1 MPDGDGRRADDVPS
15 YCGGL
20 MTRNGTPLQRLR
32 ERGRRVVSPER
43 VQYLQQRGLEQT
55 ADFAVHEAG
64 VARDEAQV
72 ADDRAD
78 AAQDDADQA
87 LLDAG
92 AALTAAGDAED
103 LAQEASEDAAAALLA
118 VDGLADGTTPHTAL
132 NVAGVNVAPFL
143 GKTDG
148 TKLTDAAGLDAGV
161 VDTPAIAAAAVTVPD
176 VAFTSGSMSIQGS
189 GETTIQTLSV
199 TVLAGER
206 VDLMG
211 AAAISALGKDGSLG
225 QLMGTITMKLKR
237 GSTVVASAKCAP
249 VVHGITI
256 PVQAALPWSDTPGAG
271 TFTYTLVTEHSNAGN
286 TSSST
291 AESRYLSA
299 VRVKR

>member
-1 MPDGDGRRADDVPS
+1 M
-15 YCGGL
+15 
-20 MTRNGTPLQRLR
+20 RNGTPLQRLR
-32 ERGRRVVSPER
+32 ERERRVVPPER

-64 VARDEAQV
+64 VARDEAQAADEKAVV
-72 ADDRAD
+72 ADDKAE
-78 AAQDDADQA
+78 AAQGDADQA
-87 LLDAG
+87 LLDA
-92 AALTAAGDAED
+92 ANAQSDADTATTLATAASD
-103 LAQEASEDAAAALLA
+103 DAADAMLVA
-118 VDGLADGTTPHTAL
+118 DGLADGTTPHTAL

-148 TKLTDAAGLDAGV
+148 SKLTDATAINAGLVG
-161 VDTPAIAAAAVTVPD
+161 TAALASEAVTTPG

-189 GETTIQTLSV
+189 GEKTIQTLSV
-199 TVLAGER
+199 TVAAGER
-206 VDLMG
+206 VDLLG
-211 AAAISALGKDGSLG
+211 AAALSALGKDGSLG
-225 QLMGTITMKLKR
+225 DLMGTITIKLKR
-237 GSTVVASAKCAP
+237 DSTVVASAKCAP

-271 TFTYTLVTEHSNAGN
+271 TFSYTLVTEHSNAGN